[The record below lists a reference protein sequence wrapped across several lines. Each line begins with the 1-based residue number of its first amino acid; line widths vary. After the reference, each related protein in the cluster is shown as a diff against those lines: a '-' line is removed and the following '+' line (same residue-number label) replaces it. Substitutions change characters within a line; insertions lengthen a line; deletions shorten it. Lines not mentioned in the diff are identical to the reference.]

1 MDVMMKGFLGVFI
14 FALITYIAAGTISA
28 EMDSSAARSYMDDA
42 KKEIAEAN
50 MAASVIDAVG
60 NQAVEDGYKMTI
72 TTYGS
77 GSEGLSTADFSTGG
91 SSIGD
96 TSNADSVELLMT
108 YKYKVPILGISNE
121 HVERGYVN

>member
-1 MDVMMKGFLGVFI
+1 MKGFLGVFI
-14 FALITYIAAGTISA
+14 FALITYLAVGTISA
-28 EMDSSAARSYMDDA
+28 EIDSSVARSYMDDA

-50 MAASVIDAVG
+50 MASAVIDAVG
-60 NQAVEDGYKMTI
+60 TQAVKEGYQMKI

-77 GSEGLSTADFSTGG
+77 EGVASADYTMKD

-96 TSNADSVELLMT
+96 TAKADSVELLMT
-108 YKYKVPILGISNE
+108 YQYKIPILGISNE